1 MTQSR
6 SFKVAI
12 LSSGKFLVTFTG
24 LISIAFLSRLFT
36 KEDYAAYRQTL
47 LAYAFVA
54 PLLALGLPQALY
66 YFIPRDRENSRSIL
80 TGNLLLLFLMGG
92 LFTVAMWC
100 GGNELLA
107 RRFSN
112 PAISRLLLIYSPY
125 AMLALPIGTISAC
138 LMSCDR
144 VKTLAIYNV
153 TSRIFTVVL
162 IISLVLIWRTP
173 KVSIGA
179 TVLAELLIFVPAVFL
194 MYRATAGSAWH
205 PDKTNLWDQMKF
217 SVPLGMAALV
227 GSMNLNLDK
236 IVVSSMCTPE
246 DFAVYVNGAIEI
258 PLIGILTYSVRSV
271 ILPDFVSFYKSK
283 DYVQIVQLWK
293 KSIVKCGTIL
303 IPSMVFLFFMAPQIM
318 RVLLSARYE
327 GSADPFRVL
336 LLLLLMRSMSTD
348 VIFLATNRNKLIL
361 IRSVISLSMN
371 LCLNILFVRVFGYI
385 GAAIST
391 VFIAYIWSTP
401 FTLFFIRRILDIKW
415 IDTYPFVDVAK
426 IILAS
431 LLGATVFVG
440 SLFIQIPSIVSI
452 VMYVILYSIITIFF
466 LNLFG
471 IVDIRLLI
479 SVAKLRFEK
488 CLAH

>member
-194 MYRATAGSAWH
+194 MYRATAGTALR
-205 PDKTNLWDQMKF
+205 PDKTNLWAQMKY
-217 SVPLGMAALV
+217 SVPLGLAGMLGV
-227 GSMNLNLDK
+227 ISLSLDK
-236 IVVSSMCTPE
+236 IIVSSMCPPE
-246 DFAVYVNGAIEI
+246 QFAVYANGAIEI
-258 PLIGILTYSVRSV
+258 PLIGILTGSVTAVLLPDIVRLYKEGDKTTALELWKRAAAKCSMI
-271 ILPDFVSFYKSK
+271 ILPVMCFL
-283 DYVQIVQLWK
+283 IV
-293 KSIVKCGTIL
+293 
-303 IPSMVFLFFMAPQIM
+303 MAPEVI
-318 RVLLSARYE
+318 RAVFSAKYTE
-327 GSADPFRVL
+327 SVNPFRIYL
-336 LLLLLMRSMSTD
+336 LLLPIRTVTWGSMLMAAGKNSWILYKT
-348 VIFLATNRNKLIL
+348 VITLIL
-361 IRSVISLSMN
+361 NLILSI
-371 LCLNILFVRVFGYI
+371 ILVRQIGYI
-385 GAAIST
+385 GAVLATVTVIYVWNIPFNMFAISRFYNVPLWKIVPYGAFLKIMLIAVFAGCLCMGKTYLSTSNDLVRLVVIGPVYTGT
-391 VFIAYIWSTP
+391 V
-401 FTLFFIRRILDIKW
+401 LIL
-415 IDTYPFVDVAK
+415 
-426 IILAS
+426 
-431 LLGATVFVG
+431 
-440 SLFIQIPSIVSI
+440 
-452 VMYVILYSIITIFF
+452 M
-466 LNLFG
+466 
-471 IVDIRLLI
+471 
-479 SVAKLRFEK
+479 LRFNLLK
-488 CLAH
+488 RSTLIAALQRIRF